1 MPEKDAPMKI
11 NTAEFLTS
19 SVKNEQ
25 CPKPDKPE
33 YAFIGRS
40 NVGKSSLINM
50 LTGRKKLAKVSGNPG
65 KTITI
70 NHFLVDENWYIV
82 DLPGYGFAKR
92 SKSEREK
99 WEKMIKNYIIKRENL
114 MTLFLLVDLRLEP
127 QAIDLEFIGR
137 LGDSL
142 IPFVIVFT
150 KADKLA
156 ISQAHKNL
164 ALYKKTLL
172 KEWEDLPLMIVTS
185 AKDAS
190 GKEEMLEYIEKTNQL
205 FVKQ

>member
-1 MPEKDAPMKI
+1 MQI
-11 NTAEFLTS
+11 NNAIFITS
-19 SVKNEQ
+19 SVKNDQ

-50 LTGRKKLAKVSGNPG
+50 LTGRKKLAKVSGSPG

-70 NHFLVDENWYIV
+70 NHFLVDETWYIV

-92 SKSEREK
+92 SKSERAK
-99 WEKMIKNYIIKRENL
+99 WEKMIKNYIVNRENL

-137 LGDSL
+137 LGDAQ

-150 KADKLA
+150 KADKIGTTLVD
-156 ISQAHKNL
+156 KNL

-172 KEWEDLPLMIVTS
+172 KEWEELPLMMITS
-185 AKDAS
+185 AKDS
-190 GKEEMLEYIEKTNQL
+190 FGKDELLVYIDNTNKL
-205 FVKQ
+205 FVEQIPSED

>member
-1 MPEKDAPMKI
+1 
-11 NTAEFLTS
+11 
-19 SVKNEQ
+19 
-25 CPKPDKPE
+25 
-33 YAFIGRS
+33 
-40 NVGKSSLINM
+40 
-50 LTGRKKLAKVSGNPG
+50 
-65 KTITI
+65 
-70 NHFLVDENWYIV
+70 VDENWYIV